1 MTDYSAL
8 TVKWATLTGTTDQK
22 LAAINALMVQL
33 PPMKAIVTPSQ
44 IINACEYKALSN
56 VIAKSPQQLSL
67 LLTGSNVDVSVGSTI
82 RQGLQTL
89 FSGYSATLN
98 NLSALF
104 KPFDAPQAPWWQTPI
119 AQGGGGLSKP
129 VSSTDL
135 VNAGGLV

>member
-1 MTDYSAL
+1 MVA
-8 TVKWATLTGTTDQK
+8 KWNTLTGTTDQK
-22 LAAINALMVQL
+22 LAAINSLMVTL

-44 IINACEYKALSN
+44 IINACEYKALVN
-56 VIAKSPQQLSL
+56 VTAKNPQQLSVL
-67 LLTGSNVDVSVGSTI
+67 LAGSNVDVSVGSTI

-89 FSGYSATLN
+89 FAGYSTTLN